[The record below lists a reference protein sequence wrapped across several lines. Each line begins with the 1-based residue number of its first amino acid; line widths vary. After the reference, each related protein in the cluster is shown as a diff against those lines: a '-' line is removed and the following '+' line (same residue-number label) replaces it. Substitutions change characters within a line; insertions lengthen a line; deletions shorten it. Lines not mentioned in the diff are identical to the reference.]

1 MPSIED
7 RQSIGHE
14 VVLRV
19 RSTGSGVKVV
29 ELDGTGLAPGIMTKR
44 NRVYKYGDDAEQK
57 ATNSAYRLANK
68 IRSVRDVQVTVV
80 ELGEVVAEEVN
91 GPDADRETES

>member
-1 MPSIED
+1 MPSIND
-7 RQSIGHE
+7 RKSIGHE

-19 RSTGSGVKVV
+19 RSSGSGVKVV

-57 ATNSAYRLANK
+57 ATESAYRLADK
-68 IRSVRDVQVTVV
+68 IRDARNVPVTVV

-91 GPDADRETES
+91 GLDADREAES